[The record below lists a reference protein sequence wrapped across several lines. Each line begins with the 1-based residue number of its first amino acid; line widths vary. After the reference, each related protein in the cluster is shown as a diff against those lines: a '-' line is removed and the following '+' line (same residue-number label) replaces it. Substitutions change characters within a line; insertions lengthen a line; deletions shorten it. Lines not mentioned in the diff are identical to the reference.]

1 MSLLLTHQVTREPS
15 VYEAGEHD
23 LKLKAQYYM
32 CLDTWDN
39 LEWLKFPYSAPVDG
53 VPQETT

>member
-1 MSLLLTHQVTREPS
+1 M
-15 VYEAGEHD
+15 YEAGEHD

-53 VPQETT
+53 VTQERT